1 LNEEKKTI
9 TPRVEIDLLGE
20 AHEELE
26 LWQDQNLS
34 YDTMLGI
41 MDDCID

>member
-26 LWQDQNLS
+26 LWQDQNS
-34 YDTMLGI
+34 SDTMLGI